1 MVGSKKSYCQGGPKN
16 VDEAEVN
23 KLFLSTNNYPQPFL
37 LKSLRQ
43 SDFLS
48 ILSSYLLPQK
58 MASQGLLQAQQLK
71 KKWEADKHH
80 ELCRIYGYDFI
91 EKHSICHNEKE
102 KEYPYFC
109 MLCSKKIPDI
119 QVLQNHLESKKHINQ
134 MEWKQTSASSDDS
147 VVQHMYDAIQEMTY
161 ENRVKLLTRLYETNS
176 EEYKMPIQSSAQT
189 KTSEAE
195 TWLTTT

>member
-1 MVGSKKSYCQGGPKN
+1 M
-16 VDEAEVN
+16 DEAEVN

-58 MASQGLLQAQQLK
+58 MASRGLLEAQIDK
-71 KKWEADKHH
+71 KKWEDEKHL
-80 ELCRIYGYDFI
+80 ELCHHYGYDFI
-91 EKHSICHNEKE
+91 ELHHITHDETE

-109 MLCSKKIPDI
+109 KLCTARIPDI
-119 QVLQNHLESKKHINQ
+119 QVLQNHLESKKHNSQ
-134 MEWKQTSASSDDS
+134 MEWKQTSASSDDI
-147 VVQHMYDAIQEMTY
+147 VQQMYDAIQHMTY

-176 EEYKMPIQSSAQT
+176 EEYKMVI

-195 TWLTTT
+195 AWLTTATHQSKDIAV

>member
-1 MVGSKKSYCQGGPKN
+1 
-16 VDEAEVN
+16 
-23 KLFLSTNNYPQPFL
+23 
-37 LKSLRQ
+37 
-43 SDFLS
+43 
-48 ILSSYLLPQK
+48 
-58 MASQGLLQAQQLK
+58 MASRGLLQAQQVK
-71 KKWEADKHH
+71 KKWEADKHL

-91 EKHSICHNEKE
+91 EKNNIFHDETE

-119 QVLQNHLESKKHINQ
+119 QVLQNPLESKKHNNQ
-134 MEWKQTSASSDDS
+134 MGWKPTSASSDDC

-189 KTSEAE
+189 QTSEAE

>member
-1 MVGSKKSYCQGGPKN
+1 MATRGSQ
-16 VDEAEVN
+16 EAERD
-23 KLFLSTNNYPQPFL
+23 KKQWEEM
-37 LKSLRQ
+37 K
-43 SDFLS
+43 
-48 ILSSYLLPQK
+48 YL
-58 MASQGLLQAQQLK
+58 
-71 KKWEADKHH
+71 
-80 ELCRIYGYDFI
+80 ELCHHYGYEFI
-91 EKHSICHNEKE
+91 ELHHITHDETE

-109 MLCSKKIPDI
+109 KLCTAKISDI
-119 QVLQNHLESKKHINQ
+119 QVLQNHLESKGHNRL
-134 MEWKQTSASSDDS
+134 MGWKQTSASSDDS